1 MVACNRKE
9 TFHLH
14 RVEHRFFFKK
24 SDRIFGQVFH
34 CGGIFRTVAA
44 FFALSGGS
52 KDVNRSDQLI
62 MALSGFSVYKSY
74 PFDRRF
80 FIDILDEEI
89 VSIVCDAPVVLH

>member
-62 MALSGFSVYKSY
+62 MALTAGNKLVTK
-74 PFDRRF
+74 DTHLRTKWRR
-80 FIDILDEEI
+80 
-89 VSIVCDAPVVLH
+89 